1 MKYLKALTVFLVAL
15 GISILLYN
23 MSYSLDFERV
33 YECEE
38 PNKSIFMEGISWC
51 TVTDEKYQQF
61 FSMDEIKKSINYD
74 FDTENYSYIV
84 CHNHQLKKM
93 TFKISNPKK
102 RKFIVFPYEIVGNA
116 LLDKETDNKI
126 YVYRIRKMNITID
139 YHNPD
144 SCAFYQ

>member
-1 MKYLKALTVFLVAL
+1 MKYLKASIVFLIVF

-23 MSYSLDFERV
+23 MTYSLAFENV
-33 YECEE
+33 SECEE
-38 PNKSIFMEGISWC
+38 PNKNIFIEGILWY

-61 FSMDEIKKSINYD
+61 FSIDEIKKSIHYD

-84 CHNHQLKKM
+84 CRNHQLKKM

-102 RKFIVFPYEIVGNA
+102 RKFIFFPYEIVGNA
-116 LLDKETDNKI
+116 VLDKEADNKI

-144 SCAFYQ
+144 SCTFYQ